1 MATLETQLA
10 ALEKSVGAAGDGD
23 GAKQQLAAGLASIN
37 RLMMTLDEIDLSE
50 VGDEERAA
58 ARARR
63 KQAAATLEKLMAN
76 AQALQRKVHA
86 VGGQSA
92 SRQATTATTTPA
104 SAPKQQPPTQSA
116 EIDGD
121 ED

>member
-1 MATLETQLA
+1 
-10 ALEKSVGAAGDGD
+10 
-23 GAKQQLAAGLASIN
+23 
-37 RLMMTLDEIDLSE
+37 MMTLDEIDLSE

-92 SRQATTATTTPA
+92 SCQATTTPA
-104 SAPKQQPPTQSA
+104 SAAPKQESPPTQSA
-116 EIDGD
+116 EIDSE